1 MIEQRP
7 PRLSTNQP
15 LLTGMRGFTLIWFG
29 QLISLLGTGMTRF
42 ALTIWAYQET
52 GSATALALVA
62 FFSFG
67 PLVLLSPI
75 AGALVDRW
83 NRKLVVILSDLIAGS
98 TTIILLLLYTSGN
111 LAIWHLYA
119 LGALAGAFEA
129 FQFPAFSAAMT
140 MMLTKEQYGRANGMM
155 SVAESAS
162 GIGAPLLA
170 GILMTLIGIGGVMVI
185 DIVTFLAA
193 VVAVLFVVIPQPE
206 MTDVGAAAKSSLW
219 SESLYGFRYIG
230 ARPSLL
236 GMQFIFFLANLF
248 GTYSWVLLA
257 PLILART
264 ANNELMLGTVQS
276 TLGIGGLLGGILLS
290 VWGGPTRKVHGV
302 LIGMIGASLLGSVLL
317 GIGESLPIW
326 LIGAFF
332 TMFFIPILNGSNQA
346 IWQSKVAPD
355 VQGRVFATRR
365 LIAQITAPLA
375 MLSAG
380 PLADRFFGPAME
392 SGGALVPYFG
402 WLVGVGAGAGIGLI
416 LVIAGLLGAL
426 AAICGYLIPAVR
438 EIETRLPDYAPVAKA
453 ADPQVEAEAANELSG
468 EPMPL
473 GIMPTEEHAEGVS

>member
-1 MIEQRP
+1 MMVQKR
-7 PRLSTNQP
+7 P
-15 LLTGMRGFTLIWFG
+15 LLGGMRGFTLIWLG
-29 QLISLLGTGMTRF
+29 QLVSLLGTGMTRF

-83 NRKLVVILSDLIAGS
+83 NRKLVVILSDIVAGC
-98 TTIILLLLYTSGN
+98 TTIVMLLLYSSGH
-111 LAIWHLYA
+111 LEIWHLYA

-155 SVAESAS
+155 AVAESAS
-162 GIGAPLLA
+162 GIAAPLLA
-170 GILMTLIGIGGVMVI
+170 GILLALIGIGGVMTI
-185 DIVTFLAA
+185 DIITFLFAVGAA
-193 VVAVLFVVIPQPE
+193 LLVAIPQPAA
-206 MTDVGAAAKSSLW
+206 TDVGLAARSSLW
-219 SESLYGFRYIG
+219 RESLYGFSYIW

-236 GMQFIFFLANLF
+236 GMQLMFFLSNLF

-257 PLILART
+257 PMILART
-264 ANNELMLGTVQS
+264 GNNELLLGTVQS

-290 VWGGPTRKVHGV
+290 VWGGPRRKVDGV
-302 LIGMIGASLLGSVLL
+302 LIGMIATSLLGSTVL
-317 GIGESLPIW
+317 GMGQSLPFW
-326 LIGAFF
+326 LVGAFGA
-332 TMFFIPILNGSNQA
+332 MFFIPILNGSNQA

-380 PLADRFFGPAME
+380 PLADYLLEPAMQP
-392 SGGALVPYFG
+392 GGSLASTFG
-402 WLVGVGAGAGIGLI
+402 WLVGVGPGAGIGLI
-416 LVIAGLLGAL
+416 LVITGVLGAV
-426 AAICGYLIPAVR
+426 AALSGYAVPAVR
-438 EIETRLPDYAPVAKA
+438 EIETRLPDYAPVALDDA
-453 ADPQVEAEAANELSG
+453 AVAVATPAEPATVPATEA
-468 EPMPL
+468 M
-473 GIMPTEEHAEGVS
+473 

>member
-1 MIEQRP
+1 
-7 PRLSTNQP
+7 
-15 LLTGMRGFTLIWFG
+15 MRGFTLIWLG
-29 QLISLLGTGMTRF
+29 QLVSLLGTGMTRF

-67 PLVLLSPI
+67 PLVLLSPV

-83 NRKLVVILSDLIAGS
+83 NRKLVVILSDLVAGC
-98 TTIILLLLYTSGN
+98 TTIILLLLYSTGH
-111 LAIWHLYA
+111 LAIWHLYL

-162 GIGAPLLA
+162 GIVAPLLA
-170 GILMTLIGIGGVMVI
+170 GILLTLIGIGGVMTI
-185 DIVTFLAA
+185 DIVTFSFA
-193 VVAVLFVVIPQPE
+193 VVVALFVAIPQPE
-206 MTDVGAAAKSSLW
+206 TTDVGAAARSSLW
-219 SESLYGFRYIG
+219 QESLFGFRYIW

-236 GMQFIFFLANLF
+236 GMQFMFFLSNLF

-257 PLILART
+257 PLVLART
-264 ANNELMLGTVQS
+264 ANNELLLGTIQS

-290 VWGGPTRKVHGV
+290 LWGGPPRKVDGV
-302 LIGMIGASLLGSVLL
+302 LIGMIATSLLGSATL
-317 GIGESLPIW
+317 GLAQSMPFW
-326 LIGAFF
+326 LVGAFF
-332 TMFFIPILNGSNQA
+332 ASFFIPILNGSNQA

-380 PLADRFFGPAME
+380 PLADRIFGPTLEAN
-392 SGGALVPYFG
+392 GVLPPYLG
-402 WLVGVGAGAGIGLI
+402 WLVGVGPGAGIGLI
-416 LVIAGLLGAL
+416 LAITGVLGA
-426 AAICGYLIPAVR
+426 AAAVCGYLIPAVR
-438 EIETRLPDYAPVAKA
+438 EIESRLPDYAPMAKEATESATA
-453 ADPQVEAEAANELSG
+453 ALPTAATAEEPVVHSG
-468 EPMPL
+468 ETPL
-473 GIMPTEEHAEGVS
+473 EVRA